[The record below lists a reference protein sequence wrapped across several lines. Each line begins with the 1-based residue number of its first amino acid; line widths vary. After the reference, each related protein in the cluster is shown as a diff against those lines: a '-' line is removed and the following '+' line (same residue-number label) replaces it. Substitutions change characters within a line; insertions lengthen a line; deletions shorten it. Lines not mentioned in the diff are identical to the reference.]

1 MKAVIMAGGEGTRLR
16 PLTLSTPK
24 PMLPIANIPMMEHII
39 TLLREHGFD
48 DIVVTVAF
56 LAQNIRTYFGDGS
69 EFGVRI
75 RYATEDTP
83 LGTAGSVG
91 NARAELDERF
101 LVISGDVLTD
111 IDLGAIVEEHDQ
123 RGALATIA
131 LKSVENP
138 VEFGIVITDSDGK
151 IERFLEKPT
160 WGEVFSDTINTGIY
174 VLEPEVFNYIGEGQV
189 DFSSDVFPKLLEEGK
204 PLYGS
209 IVEGYWEDVGT
220 LEAYVRSHSD
230 ALDGRVRLQLPGF
243 EVSDHVWVGEGA
255 DVHPEARVDGPCI
268 IGHDCRVAAGA
279 HLAAYTVLGDNVRVG
294 ADAYIERS
302 VVHDNSYLGRSVRLR
317 ATIVGRRGD
326 LRYGARCEEDVVLG
340 DECFV
345 GEHAVINQGVKVYPF
360 KTVEPGAVINASLV
374 WESRGARS
382 LFGRD
387 GVTGLAN
394 VDLSPELALRVAMA
408 YGTGL
413 KKGSWVTASRD
424 SSRAGRVLKRALMV
438 GLNAAGVNVD
448 DLELATAPLARFH
461 ARSQRQAGSIT
472 VRLAPDDPEKVTLR
486 FFDADGIDLAEG
498 DQRKIERL
506 YHREDFRRVVAG
518 EIGDIGFAPR
528 AIEHYTAALIQ
539 TVDVAQLAERKL
551 KIVLDL
557 AYGATSLVLP
567 SVLAKV
573 GADVLVIN
581 PYAATSAAATFDAA
595 AHAANVASL
604 VKSSG
609 ANLGAVLSPDGERIV
624 LVDDKGH
631 VLSGEQTQL
640 VFVSMAAARGEGP
653 VALPVDTPAEASVI
667 AEKGGITV
675 VWTKRSAASLLDDAR
690 QQEASLAADRRGGIA
705 FPAFLPAFDGVAALL
720 HMMNHVATT
729 DEALSKLV
737 KAIAVPAIAEE
748 TVVTPWERKG
758 AVMREMVE
766 RNANRTLDL
775 IDGVKVILDDGWV
788 LVVPDP
794 EEPATLVSAEAPT
807 PSEARARAQEYA
819 RRIRQLLR

>member
-1 MKAVIMAGGEGTRLR
+1 MAGGEGTRLR

-24 PMLPIANIPMMEHII
+24 PMLPIANVPMMEHIV
-39 TLLREHGFD
+39 TLLRDHGFD

-75 RYATEDTP
+75 RYATEDSP

-111 IDLGAIVEEHDQ
+111 IDLGAVVAEHDQ
-123 RGALATIA
+123 RGAMATIA
-131 LKSVENP
+131 LKSMENP
-138 VEFGIVITDSDGK
+138 VDFGIVITGADGR

-174 VLEPEVFNYIGEGQV
+174 VLEPEVFDYIGAGQV
-189 DFSSDVFPKLLEEGK
+189 DFSSDVFPKLLEDGK
-204 PLYGS
+204 ALYGA
-209 IVEGYWEDVGT
+209 VVDGYWEDVGT
-220 LEAYVRSHSD
+220 LESYISAHRD
-230 ALDGRVRLQLPGF
+230 AVDRRVALQLPGF
-243 EVSDHVWVGEGA
+243 EMSDRVWVGEGA
-255 DVHPEARVDGPCI
+255 DVHPDARVDGPCV
-268 IGHDCRVAAGA
+268 IGHDCRIAAGA
-279 HLAAYTVLGDNVRVG
+279 HLAPYTVLGDNVRVG

-302 VVHDNSYLGRSVRLR
+302 VVHDNSHLGRAVRLR
-317 ATIVGRRGD
+317 GTIVGRRGD

-360 KTVEPGAVINASLV
+360 KSVEPGAVVNASLV

-408 YGTGL
+408 FATGI
-413 KKGSWVTASRD
+413 KKGSWVTTSRD
-424 SSRAGRVLKRALMV
+424 SSRAGRVLKRAVMV
-438 GLNAAGVNVD
+438 GLNAAGLNVD

-461 ARSQRQAGSIT
+461 ARNHRHAGSIT
-472 VRLAPDDPEKVTLR
+472 VRLSTDDPEKVSMR
-486 FFDADGIDLAEG
+486 FFDAEGIDLAEG

-528 AIEHYTAALIQ
+528 AIEHYTAALID
-539 TVDVAQLAERKL
+539 TVDWGAMAQRRL

-573 GADVLVIN
+573 GADVLVVN
-581 PYAATSAAATFDAA
+581 PYTATSAATTFDAA
-595 AHAANVASL
+595 VHAANVADL
-604 VKSSG
+604 V
-609 ANLGAVLSPDGERIV
+609 
-624 LVDDKGH
+624 
-631 VLSGEQTQL
+631 
-640 VFVSMAAARGEGP
+640 
-653 VALPVDTPAEASVI
+653 
-667 AEKGGITV
+667 
-675 VWTKRSAASLLDDAR
+675 RS
-690 QQEASLAADRRGGIA
+690 
-705 FPAFLPAFDGVAALL
+705 
-720 HMMNHVATT
+720 
-729 DEALSKLV
+729 
-737 KAIAVPAIAEE
+737 
-748 TVVTPWERKG
+748 
-758 AVMREMVE
+758 
-766 RNANRTLDL
+766 
-775 IDGVKVILDDGWV
+775 
-788 LVVPDP
+788 
-794 EEPATLVSAEAPT
+794 
-807 PSEARARAQEYA
+807 
-819 RRIRQLLR
+819 

>member
-1 MKAVIMAGGEGTRLR
+1 MAGGEGTRLR

-24 PMLPIANIPMMEHII
+24 PMLPIANVPMMEHII
-39 TLLREHGFD
+39 GLLRDHGFD
-48 DIVVTVAF
+48 EIVVTVAF

-83 LGTAGSVG
+83 MGTAGSVR

-111 IDLGAIVEEHDQ
+111 IDLGEIVAEHDR
-123 RGALATIA
+123 RGAMATIA
-131 LKSVENP
+131 LKAMENP
-138 VEFGIVITDSDGK
+138 VDFGIVITDNDGR

-174 VLEPEVFNYIGEGQV
+174 VLEPSIFDYIGEGQV

-204 PLYGS
+204 PLYGA
-209 IVEGYWEDVGT
+209 VVDGYWEDVGT
-220 LEAYVRSHSD
+220 LESYISAHRD
-230 ALDGRVRLQLPGF
+230 CLDRKVAVQLPGF
-243 EVSDHVWVGEGA
+243 EMSDRVWVGEGA
-255 DVHPEARVDGPCI
+255 DVHPNARIDGPCI
-268 IGHDCRVAAGA
+268 IGHDCRVEAGA
-279 HLAAYTVLGDNVRVG
+279 HLAPYTVLGDNVRVG
-294 ADAYIERS
+294 ADSYIERS
-302 VVHDNSYLGRSVRLR
+302 VVHDNSHLGRSVRLR
-317 ATIVGRRGD
+317 GTIVGRRGD

-360 KTVEPGAVINASLV
+360 KTVEPGAVVNASLV

-408 YGTGL
+408 FATGI
-413 KKGSWVTASRD
+413 KKGGWVTTSRD
-424 SSRAGRVLKRALMV
+424 SSRAARVLKRAVMV

-448 DLELATAPLARFH
+448 DLELATTPLTRFH
-461 ARSQRQAGSIT
+461 ARNHRHAGSIT
-472 VRLAPDDPEKVTLR
+472 VRLSTDDPEKVTMR
-486 FFDADGIDLAEG
+486 FFDGDGIDLAEA
-498 DQRKIERL
+498 DQRKIERQ

-528 AIEHYTAALIQ
+528 AIEHYTAALIE
-539 TVDVAQLAERKL
+539 TVDWGHIAERNL

-557 AYGATSLVLP
+557 AYGATSHVLP

-573 GADVLVIN
+573 GGDVLLMN
-581 PYAATSAAATFDAA
+581 PYTRTTSVATFDAEEH
-595 AHAANVASL
+595 AHEVAKL
-604 VKSSG
+604 VRSSG
-609 ANLGAVLSPDGERIV
+609 ADLGVVLSPDGERLV
-624 LVDDKGH
+624 LVDDLGH

-640 VFVSMAAARGEGP
+640 AFVVMAAEAGEGP
-653 VALPVDTPAEASVI
+653 VALPVDTPSEAAII
-667 AEKGGITV
+667 AAKAGIDV
-675 VWTKRSAASLLDDAR
+675 EWTKRSNASLLDVAHTSH
-690 QQEASLAADRRGGIA
+690 ATLAVDRRGGVA
-705 FPAFLPAFDGVAALL
+705 FPRFLPTFDGVAALL
-720 HMMNHVATT
+720 HVMDHVARAG
-729 DEALSKLV
+729 EALSVLRS
-737 KAIAVPAIAEE
+737 AITTPAIAEE
-748 TVVTPWERKG
+748 SVVTPWERKG

-766 RNANRTLDL
+766 RNGDRTLDL

-794 EEPATLVSAEAPT
+794 EEPATLVMAEAPNE
-807 PSEARARAQEYA
+807 SAAVARAQEYA

>member
-1 MKAVIMAGGEGTRLR
+1 
-16 PLTLSTPK
+16 
-24 PMLPIANIPMMEHII
+24 MLPIANVPMMEHIV
-39 TLLREHGFD
+39 TLLREHGVD
-48 DIVVTVAF
+48 EIVVTLAF
-56 LAQNIRTYFGDGS
+56 LANNIRTYFGDGS
-69 EFGVRI
+69 EFGVRM

-111 IDLGAIVEEHDQ
+111 IDLGALVDEHDA
-123 RGALATIA
+123 RGAMATIA
-131 LKSVENP
+131 LKSMENP
-138 VEFGIVITDSDGK
+138 VDFGIVITGADGR

-174 VLEPEVFNYIGEGQV
+174 VLEPEVFDYIGEGNV

-220 LEAYVRSHSD
+220 LESYIHAHSD
-230 ALDGRVRLQLPGF
+230 VLDRRVRVQLPGF
-243 EVSDHVWVGEGA
+243 EMSDHVWVGEGA
-255 DVHPEARVDGPCI
+255 EVHPEARVDGPCV

-294 ADAYIERS
+294 SETYIERS
-302 VVHDNSYLGRSVRLR
+302 VVHDNSHLGSAVRLR
-317 ATIVGRRGD
+317 GTIVGRRGD

-340 DECFV
+340 DECYV

-360 KTVEPGAVINASLV
+360 KTVEPGAVINSSLV

-408 YGTGL
+408 FGTGL
-413 KKGSWVTASRD
+413 KKGATVTTSRD
-424 SSRAGRVLKRALMV
+424 SSRAARVLKRAVMV

-461 ARSQRQAGSIT
+461 ARSHRHAGSIA
-472 VRLAPDDPEKVTLR
+472 VRLAPDDPEKVSLR

-518 EIGDIGFAPR
+518 EIGEILFAPR
-528 AIEHYTAALIQ
+528 ALEHYAAALIDS
-539 TVDVAQLAERKL
+539 VDVAKLADRHLKL
-551 KIVLDL
+551 VLDL

-567 SVLAKV
+567 SVLSKV
-573 GADVLVIN
+573 GADVLTLN
-581 PYAATSAAATFDAA
+581 AYTATSAAAAFDAD
-595 AHAANVASL
+595 AHAANVANL
-604 VKSSG
+604 VRSSG
-609 ANLGAVLSPDGERIV
+609 ADLGAVLSTDGERIV
-624 LVDDKGH
+624 LVDDSGTI
-631 VLSGEQTQL
+631 LSGERAQML
-640 VFVSMAAARGEGP
+640 FVAIAAQRGIGP
-653 VALPVDTPAEASVI
+653 VALPVDSPSENTTI
-667 AEKGGITV
+667 ADNGGIDI
-675 VWTKRSAASLLDDAR
+675 VWTKRSAAGLLD
-690 QQEASLAADRRGGIA
+690 EAHRVGAALAADRRGGVA
-705 FPAFLPAFDGVAALL
+705 FPQFLPAFDGVAALL
-720 HMMNHVATT
+720 HVLDHVATSG
-729 DEALSKLV
+729 EPLSTLV
-737 KAIAVPAIAEE
+737 KGLSSPAIAEE
-748 TVVTPWERKG
+748 TVATPWERKG
-758 AVMREMVE
+758 AVMRELVE
-766 RNANRTLDL
+766 RNEDRSLDL
-775 IDGVKVILDDGWV
+775 IDGVKILLDDGWV

-794 EEPATLVSAEAPT
+794 EEPSTHVSAEAPT
-807 PSEARARAQEYA
+807 PAQAASRAQEYA

>member
-24 PMLPIANIPMMEHII
+24 PMLPIANIPMMEHIVN
-39 TLLREHGFD
+39 LLREHGFD

-91 NARAELDERF
+91 NARDELDERF

-111 IDLGAIVEEHDQ
+111 VDLGAIVAEHDR
-123 RGALATIA
+123 RGAMVTIA
-131 LKSVENP
+131 LKAMENP
-138 VEFGIVITDSDGK
+138 VEFGIVITDGDGK

-174 VLEPEVFNYIGEGQV
+174 VLEPEVFDYIGEGQV
-189 DFSSDVFPKLLEEGK
+189 DFSSDVFPKILEDGK
-204 PLYGS
+204 PIYGS
-209 IVEGYWEDVGT
+209 VVDGYWEDVGT
-220 LEAYVRSHSD
+220 LEAYLSSHSD
-230 ALDGRVRLQLPGF
+230 VLDRRVALQTPGF

-255 DVHPEARVDGPCI
+255 DVHPDARIDGPCI
-268 IGHDCRVAAGA
+268 IGHDCRVSAGA

-294 ADAYIERS
+294 SDSFIERS
-302 VVHDNSYLGRSVRLR
+302 VVHDNSHIGRSVRLR
-317 ATIVGRRGD
+317 GTIVGRRGD

-340 DECFV
+340 DECYV
-345 GEHAVINQGVKVYPF
+345 GDHAVVNQGVKIYPF
-360 KTVEPGAVINASLV
+360 KTVEPGATINSSIV

-382 LFGRD
+382 LFGSE

-408 YGTGL
+408 FGTGM
-413 KKGSWVTASRD
+413 KKGATVTMSRD

-438 GLNAAGVNVD
+438 GLNASGINVD

-461 ARSQRQAGSIT
+461 ARSQRHAGSIA
-472 VRLAPDDPEKVTLR
+472 VRLSSDDPEKVTLR
-486 FFDADGIDLAEG
+486 FFDAEGIDLAEG

-506 YHREDFRRVVAG
+506 YHREDFRRVIAG

-528 AIEHYTAALIQ
+528 AIEHYTAALID
-539 TVDVAQLAERKL
+539 TVDVATLAERKL
-551 KIVLDL
+551 KLVLDL

-573 GADVLVIN
+573 GADVLVVN
-581 PYAATSAAATFDAA
+581 PYTATLASATFDAES
-595 AHAANVASL
+595 HAKNVANL
-604 VKSSG
+604 VRSSG
-609 ANLGAVLSPDGERIV
+609 ADVGAVLSPDGERIV

-631 VLSGEQTQL
+631 ILSGEQTQL
-640 VFVSMAAARGEGP
+640 VFVAMAASRKEAH
-653 VALPVDTPAEASVI
+653 VALPVDTPADAKAI
-667 AEKGGITV
+667 AAAGGVDI
-675 VWTKRSAASLLDDAR
+675 VWTKRSPASLLDEAR
-690 QQEASLAADRRGGIA
+690 SASAWLAADRRGGVA
-705 FPAFLPAFDGVAALL
+705 FPAFLPAFDGIAALL
-720 HMMNHVATT
+720 HVLDHVAANK
-729 DEALSKLV
+729 EALSALV
-737 KAIAVPAIAEE
+737 KGIPQPAIAEE
-748 TVVTPWERKG
+748 SVVTPWERKG

-766 RNANRTLDL
+766 RNADRTLDL
-775 IDGVKVILDDGWV
+775 IDGVKVVLDDGWV

-794 EEPATLVSAEAPT
+794 EEPSTHVYAEAAT
-807 PSEARARAQEYA
+807 PSEAAARASEYA

>member
-24 PMLPIANIPMMEHII
+24 PMLPIANIPMMEHIVN
-39 TLLREHGFD
+39 LLRQHGFD

-91 NARAELDERF
+91 NAREELDERF
-101 LVISGDVLTD
+101 LVISGDVMTD
-111 IDLGAIVEEHDQ
+111 IDLGAVVAEHDK
-123 RGALATIA
+123 RGAIATIA

-138 VEFGIVITDSDGK
+138 VEFGIVITGSDGK

-174 VLEPEVFNYIGEGQV
+174 VLEPEVFDYIGEGSV
-189 DFSSDVFPKLLEEGK
+189 DFSSDVFPQLLEDGK
-204 PLYGS
+204 ALYGS

-220 LEAYVRSHSD
+220 LEAYVRAHSD
-230 ALDGRVRLQLPGF
+230 ALDGRVAMHLPGF

-255 DVHPEARVDGPCI
+255 DVHPDARVDGPCV
-268 IGHDCRVAAGA
+268 IGHDCRIAAGA

-317 ATIVGRRGD
+317 GTIVGRRGD

-340 DECFV
+340 DECYV

-360 KTVEPGAVINASLV
+360 KTVEPGATINASLV

-408 YGTGL
+408 YATGL

-472 VRLAPDDPEKVTLR
+472 VRLAPDDPEKVTIR

-506 YHREDFRRVVAG
+506 YHREDFRRVIAS

-528 AIEHYTAALIQ
+528 AIEHYTAALIE
-539 TVDVAQLAERKL
+539 TVDVAALADRKL
-551 KIVLDL
+551 KVVLDL

-567 SVLAKV
+567 SVLAKI
-573 GADVLVIN
+573 GADVLVVN
-581 PYAATSAAATFDAA
+581 PYAATAASSTFDADS
-595 AHAANVASL
+595 HALNVGNL
-604 VKSSG
+604 VRSSG
-609 ANLGAVLSPDGERIV
+609 ADLGAVLSPDGERIV
-624 LVDDKGH
+624 LIDDKGH
-631 VLSGEQTQL
+631 VLSGELTQL
-640 VFVSMAAARGEGP
+640 VFVAIAAQQGSGSI
-653 VALPVDTPAEASVI
+653 ALPVDSPTEAI
-667 AEKGGITV
+667 ILAEKGGVDI
-675 VWTKRSAASLLDDAR
+675 VWTKRSAASLLD
-690 QQEASLAADRRGGIA
+690 EAHRVSATLAADRRGGVA
-705 FPAFLPAFDGVAALL
+705 FPMLLPAFDGVAALL
-720 HMMNHVATT
+720 HVLDHIATSG
-729 DEALSKLV
+729 ESLSKLLKGV
-737 KAIAVPAIAEE
+737 AVPCIAEE
-748 TVVTPWERKG
+748 VVVTPWERKG

-766 RNANRTLDL
+766 RNSDRSLDL
-775 IDGVKVILDDGWV
+775 IDGVKVVLDDGWV

-794 EEPATLVSAEAPT
+794 EEPATHVSAEAPT
-807 PSEARARAQEYA
+807 PSEAKARAQEYA

>member
-1 MKAVIMAGGEGTRLR
+1 MAGGEGTRLR

-24 PMLPIANIPMMEHII
+24 PMLPIANIPMMEHIVS
-39 TLLREHGFD
+39 LLREHGFD

-56 LAQNIRTYFGDGS
+56 LANNIRTYFGDGS

-75 RYATEDTP
+75 KYATEDTP

-91 NARAELDERF
+91 NARDELDERF

-111 IDLGAIVEEHDQ
+111 IDLGAVVDEHDR
-123 RGALATIA
+123 RGAMATIA
-131 LKSVENP
+131 LKAMENP
-138 VEFGIVITDSDGK
+138 VEFGIVIADAEGR

-174 VLEPEVFNYIGEGQV
+174 VLEPDVFDYIGEGQV
-189 DFSSDVFPKLLEEGK
+189 DFSSDVFPKLLEDGK

-209 IVEGYWEDVGT
+209 IVDGYWEDVGT
-220 LEAYVRSHSD
+220 LESYVSAHRD
-230 ALDGRVRLQLPGF
+230 ALDGDVRVHLPGF

-255 DVHPEARVDGPCI
+255 DVHPEARVDGPCV
-268 IGHDCRVAAGA
+268 IGHDCRIAAGA

-294 ADAYIERS
+294 SESYIERS
-302 VVHDNSYLGRSVRLR
+302 VVHDNSHLGNAVRLR
-317 ATIVGRRGD
+317 GTIVGRRGD

-340 DECFV
+340 DECYV

-387 GVTGLAN
+387 GITGLAN

-408 YGTGL
+408 FATGL
-413 KKGSWVTASRD
+413 KKGSTVTTSRD
-424 SSRAGRVLKRALMV
+424 SSRAGRVLKRAVMV

-461 ARSQRQAGSIT
+461 ARSHRHAGSIT
-472 VRLAPDDPEKVTLR
+472 VRLAPDDPEKVTVR

-498 DQRKIERL
+498 AQRKIERL

-518 EIGDIGFAPR
+518 EIGEILFAPR
-528 AIEHYTAALIQ
+528 AIEHYAAALIE
-539 TVDVAQLAERKL
+539 TVDVSKLADRNL

-557 AYGATSLVLP
+557 AFGATSLVLP
-567 SVLAKV
+567 SVLSKV
-573 GADVLVIN
+573 GADVLTLN
-581 PYAATSAAATFDAA
+581 PYTATFGASTFDPSQ
-595 AHAANVASL
+595 HASNVASL
-604 VKSSG
+604 VRSSG
-609 ANLGAVLSPDGERIV
+609 ADLGAVLSPDGERIT
-624 LVDDKGH
+624 LVDDAGT
-631 VLSGEQTQL
+631 VLSGEQTQML
-640 VFVSMAAARGEGP
+640 FVAVAAQRGVGP
-653 VALPVDTPAEASVI
+653 VALPVDSPSDATQI
-667 AEKGGITV
+667 AESGGIDI
-675 VWTKRSAASLLDDAR
+675 VWTKRSASSLLDEAYR
-690 QQEASLAADRRGGIA
+690 TGASLAADRRGGVA
-705 FPAFLPAFDGVAALL
+705 FPGFLPAFDGIAAML
-720 HMMNHVATT
+720 HVLDYVATSG
-729 DEALSKLV
+729 DPLSATVRSLSS
-737 KAIAVPAIAEE
+737 PAIAEE

-758 AVMREMVE
+758 AVMRELVE
-766 RNANRTLDL
+766 RNDDRALDL
-775 IDGVKVILDDGWV
+775 IDGVKILLDDGWV

-807 PSEARARAQEYA
+807 AAEASARAQEYA

>member
-24 PMLPIANIPMMEHII
+24 PMLPIANIPMMEHIVS
-39 TLLREHGFD
+39 LLREHGFD

-56 LAQNIRTYFGDGS
+56 LAQNIRNYFGDGS

-83 LGTAGSVG
+83 LGTAGSVL

-111 IDLGAIVEEHDQ
+111 IDLGAVVDEHD
-123 RGALATIA
+123 RRNAMATIA

-138 VEFGIVITDSDGK
+138 VDFGIVITGSDGK

-174 VLEPEVFNYIGEGQV
+174 VLEPEVFDYIGQGQV
-189 DFSSDVFPKLLEEGK
+189 DFSSDVFPKLLEDGK

-220 LEAYVRSHSD
+220 LEAYVRAHSD
-230 ALDGRVRLQLPGF
+230 ALDGRVALHLPGF

-255 DVHPEARVDGPCI
+255 DVHPDARVDGPCI

-279 HLAAYTVLGDNVRVG
+279 HLAAYSVLGDNVRVG

-302 VVHDNSYLGRSVRLR
+302 VVHDNSHLGRSVRLR
-317 ATIVGRRGD
+317 GAIVGRRGD

-360 KTVEPGAVINASLV
+360 KTVEPGATINASLV

-394 VDLSPELALRVAMA
+394 VDLTPELALRVAMA
-408 YGTGL
+408 YATGL

-472 VRLAPDDPEKVTLR
+472 VRLSPDDPEKVTLR
-486 FFDADGIDLAEG
+486 FFDADGIDLAEA

-506 YHREDFRRVVAG
+506 YHREDYRRVVAG

-528 AIEHYTAALIQ
+528 AMEHYTAALID
-539 TVDVAQLAERKL
+539 TVEVAKLADRNL

-567 SVLAKV
+567 SVLAKI
-573 GADVLVIN
+573 GADVLVVN

-604 VKSSG
+604 VKSS
-609 ANLGAVLSPDGERIV
+609 AADLGAVLSPDGERIV

-640 VFVSMAAARGEGP
+640 VYVAIAAHAGKGP
-653 VALPVDTPAEASVI
+653 VALPVDTPMDAVTI
-667 AEKGGITV
+667 ADNGGITI

-690 QQEASLAADRRGGIA
+690 QQHASLAADRRGGVA
-705 FPAFLPAFDGVAALL
+705 FPDFLPAFDGVAALL
-720 HMMNHVATT
+720 HVMDHVAKS

-737 KAIAVPAIAEE
+737 KAVASPAIAEE

-766 RNANRTLDL
+766 RNSDRTVDL

-807 PSEARARAQEYA
+807 PSEAQSRAQEYA